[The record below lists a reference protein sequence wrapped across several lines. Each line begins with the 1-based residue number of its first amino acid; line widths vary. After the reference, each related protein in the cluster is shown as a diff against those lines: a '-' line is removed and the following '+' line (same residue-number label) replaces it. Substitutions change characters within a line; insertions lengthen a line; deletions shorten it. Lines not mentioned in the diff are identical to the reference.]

1 MLHSPPAATDPT
13 EETLMLH
20 YAQGQVAAF
29 NALYTRHSLKVWR
42 YVLRCVNNPSTA
54 DELTQ
59 ELWFAVA
66 RAAPTYEAGRSGAK
80 FTTWLFTLAHHRVV
94 DHWRAFKPHDS
105 VTIDNGINEDDD
117 AVQMRAQLI
126 ADSGFGPVRQIESRE
141 QARAL
146 IAAVES
152 LPADQREAFLLQ
164 AEAGMSVEEIAS
176 TTGCSFETAK
186 SRLRY
191 ARNKLKT
198 LLAEFAEVTL

>member
-1 MLHSPPAATDPT
+1 MTASDAATD
-13 EETLMLH
+13 EALMMR
-20 YAQGQVAAF
+20 YAQGEVAAF
-29 NALYTRHSLKVWR
+29 NALYTRHELTVWR
-42 YVLRCVNNPSTA
+42 YVMRSVQNQSTA

-59 ELWFAVA
+59 ELWFALA
-66 RAAPTYEAGRSGAK
+66 RAAAAYEPERNGAK
-80 FTTWLFTLAHHRVV
+80 FKTWLFTMAHNRIV

-105 VTIDNGINEDDD
+105 IAIDAEDDETM
-117 AVQMRAQLI
+117 QLRAQLI

-146 IAAVES
+146 IAAVEA

-164 AEAGMSVEEIAS
+164 AEGGMSVEEIAQATS
-176 TTGCSFETAK
+176 CSFETAK

-198 LLAEFAEVTL
+198 LLAEFAEVRV